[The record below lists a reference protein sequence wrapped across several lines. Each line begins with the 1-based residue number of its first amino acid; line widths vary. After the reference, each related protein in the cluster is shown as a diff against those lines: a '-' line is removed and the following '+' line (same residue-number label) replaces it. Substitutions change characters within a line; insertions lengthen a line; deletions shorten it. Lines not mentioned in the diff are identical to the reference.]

1 MKQGILA
8 HLRKRWRVAAAALGI
23 VVLGSTLW
31 VLVAEQPAT
40 VAATGPAQQLY
51 EDSAPES
58 APADTVM
65 AIPVPGQEP
74 ASPTARGPEGRSGA
88 GSGGGGVSREGVVA
102 SRSRVPS
109 PADPVRSNEGGRVTV
124 KATWQG
130 QQEAGGPLVVRV
142 VMDTHSVDLDGYD
155 LSKMAVLRGGQGVEV
170 APLSWEA
177 PPGGHHRDG
186 VLTFPSTD
194 GTGRPVLDSDV
205 QVAEMVIRGVAGVP
219 ERVLSWEVS

>member
-1 MKQGILA
+1 MEQGILA
-8 HLRKRWRVAAAALGI
+8 HMRKRWRFAAAALGI

-40 VAATGPAQQLY
+40 VAATGPAQLPY
-51 EDSAPES
+51 KDSALQS
-58 APADTVM
+58 APADVELAT
-65 AIPVPGQEP
+65 PVSGQEP
-74 ASPTARGPEGRSGA
+74 ASPAALGPEG
-88 GSGGGGVSREGVVA
+88 GSGGSTEGVVA
-102 SRSRVPS
+102 SGSRVPS

-155 LSKMAVLRGGQGVEV
+155 LSKMAVVRGGQGVEV

-186 VLTFPSTD
+186 ILTFPSTD
-194 GTGRPVLDSDV
+194 GTGRPVLDSDA
-205 QVAEMVIRGVAGVP
+205 QVAVLVIRGVAGVP